1 MTKKDI
7 DSSATTQEGAGER
20 LTGGPLAGYRVL
32 EMGSTVA
39 GPFCGRLLADFG
51 AEVIKVEP
59 FEGDAVRTMGKRF
72 HGKSLYAAS
81 IFRNK
86 SLISVDLRGQ
96 EGQDI
101 IRNIITK
108 CDLVVENFRPGG
120 LEKWG
125 LGYADLG
132 RLNPGIIMVRIS
144 GFGQTGPYSQRAG
157 YGVIGEAVSG
167 LRHITGDPDCPPSRV
182 AVSITDYITGLY
194 AAFGA
199 VMALL
204 ARGKTG
210 KGQYIDSALY
220 ECAFSFMEPHIPAY
234 EKLGHVAVRSGSRL
248 PDSTPN
254 NLYVSRD
261 RQFIHI
267 TAMGDAVFKRLTEC
281 MGQPELFDDPRFRDS
296 VERSRHYAEIDDVI
310 ARWTES
316 HELANLEQ
324 MLHTA
329 GVPATRFFT
338 MADIFRDPQYQAREM
353 LVQAHDDDLGTV
365 AMAAPVP
372 RLSETPGGI
381 RHAGRRI
388 GQDTRRVLAD
398 IAGLAAEELD
408 RLEAAGVIFSDRG
421 LSEQAAE
428 PLGAQAGATR

>member
-1 MTKKDI
+1 MNMNEV
-7 DSSATTQEGAGER
+7 SP
-20 LTGGPLAGYRVL
+20 GGPLSGYRVL

-86 SLISVDLRGQ
+86 SLISVDLRKR

-101 IRNIITK
+101 VRKIVTK

-125 LGYADLG
+125 LGYADLS
-132 RLNPGIIMVRIS
+132 RVIPGVIMVRIS

-167 LRHITGDPDCPPSRV
+167 LRHVTGDADRPPSRV

-194 AAFGA
+194 GAFGA

-204 ARGKTG
+204 ARAKTG
-210 KGQYIDSALY
+210 RGQYIDTALY

-234 EKLGHVAVRSGSRL
+234 EKLGHIAMRAGSRL

-254 NLYVSRD
+254 NLYVTRD
-261 RQFIHI
+261 RQFIHV
-267 TAMGDAVFKRLTEC
+267 TAMGDAVFKRLTGC
-281 MGQPELFDDPRFRDS
+281 MGQPELFDDPRFGDP
-296 VERSRHYAEIDDVI
+296 VERSRHDQDIDDII

-316 HELANLEQ
+316 HDLAELEK
-324 MLHTA
+324 MLNA
-329 GVPATRFFT
+329 ADVPATRIFT
-338 MADIFRDPQYQAREM
+338 MADIFRDPQYRAREM
-353 LVQAHDDDLGTV
+353 LAQAPDDDLGTV

-372 RLSETPGGI
+372 RLSETPGRI
-381 RHAGRRI
+381 RHAGKRV
-388 GQDTRRVLAD
+388 GQDTRRVLSE
-398 IAGLAAEELD
+398 IAGFSAKELD
-408 RLEAAGVIFSDRG
+408 RLEAARVIFSDRG
-421 LSEQAAE
+421 LAGRLTHPSMR
-428 PLGAQAGATR
+428 GRAQRK

>member
-1 MTKKDI
+1 MPQPQ
-7 DSSATTQEGAGER
+7 SS
-20 LTGGPLAGYRVL
+20 GPLSGYRVL

-59 FEGDAVRTMGKRF
+59 AEGDPVRTMGKRF

-86 SLISVDLRGQ
+86 SLISVDLRTREGQ
-96 EGQDI
+96 EVVRKI
-101 IRNIITK
+101 AAK
-108 CDLVVENFRPGG
+108 CDVVVENFRPGG

-125 LGYADLG
+125 LGYADLAKT
-132 RLNPGIIMVRIS
+132 NPGLVMVRIS
-144 GFGQTGPYSQRAG
+144 GFGQDGPYSSRAG

-167 LRHITGDPDCPPSRV
+167 LRHVTGDPDRPPARI

-204 ARGKTG
+204 ARGKSG
-210 KGQYIDSALY
+210 RGQYIDSALY
-220 ECAFSFMEPHIPAY
+220 ECAFSFMEPHIPAF
-234 EKLGHVAVRSGSRL
+234 EKLGLVANRSGSRL

-267 TAMGDAVFKRLTEC
+267 TAMGDGVFRRLCEC
-281 MGQPELFDDPRFRDS
+281 MQSPQLADDARFKDA
-296 VERSRHYAEIDDVI
+296 VDRSHNHEAIDDLI
-310 ARWTES
+310 GQWCAK
-316 HELANLEQ
+316 HDLAHLERV
-324 MLHTA
+324 LNEA
-329 GVPATRFFT
+329 GVPATRIFT
-338 MADIFRDPQYQAREM
+338 MADIFRDPHYQARGSIVAAADE
-353 LVQAHDDDLGTV
+353 DLGSI
-365 AMAAPVP
+365 AMAVPVP
-372 RLSETPGGI
+372 RLSATPGLV
-381 RHAGRRI
+381 RHAGRHI

-398 IAGLAAEELD
+398 VAGLSDEELD
-408 RLEAAGVIFSDRG
+408 RLEKAGVILDGSREHEDDRDTID
-421 LSEQAAE
+421 ER
-428 PLGAQAGATR
+428 AGAAD